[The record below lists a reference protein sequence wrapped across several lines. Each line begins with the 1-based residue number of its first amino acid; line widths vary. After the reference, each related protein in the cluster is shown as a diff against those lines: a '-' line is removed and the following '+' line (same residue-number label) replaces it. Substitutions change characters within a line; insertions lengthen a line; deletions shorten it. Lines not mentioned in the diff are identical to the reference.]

1 MKAHQS
7 TGVVIPQHWAR
18 TVAEVARLRAEVDD
32 TASALRTCDMAEC
45 DHNAVLARSVM
56 WRPMT
61 EWVRLEAAVAQLR
74 W

>member
-7 TGVVIPQHWAR
+7 TGVVIPQRWAR
-18 TVAEVARLRAEVDD
+18 TVAEVARLRADVDD
-32 TASALRTCDMAEC
+32 IASALRTCSAMESG
-45 DHNAVLARSVM
+45 HNAVLARSVM